1 DVAPPRLQSDAVP
14 WGHPAGRKRVPP
26 LRQRVAAGRTEIA
39 RAVVITRT
47 RVRLDVQRGGVRPYQ
62 IEAQRAQG
70 AERLRVI
77 ERYVDAA
84 LLLESEIG
92 QWIVDI
98 AEGREPDRARRIA
111 MHHGAELRVV
121 VEHALL
127 DDQVRAVARYQILD
141 LDVEDVE
148 RRAERGQ
155 EGWRRHDAERVGI
168 GDLRLQVRIAAGPAV
183 VLAGRVGGRA
193 EDSVLRGGKPA
204 ARALGGR
211 RRGPGAGGRAGAR
224 IDRAVEAD
232 DIVGEELGDVRRA
245 HCAVVAAA
253 EAQARGRRVV
263 QTDFVGVGRIAD
275 VVLRIAVRHVQRDF
289 LHQRL
294 VLDERQPRLE
304 ERFLDAVARIHRGG
318 RSADAG
324 EQAVQDHIVGLYLH
338 ELLAV
343 LGAEVQAQAF
353 ARRRQLE
360 SGLGQVGG
368 EIRVEDPLFG
378 DALDDRGG
386 LHVGDRRRVD
396 RARAPDVPWH

>member
-1 DVAPPRLQSDAVP
+1 MVKYCVAKAALSSASVGRCVGATFGCPRAPGMRWGAAGVKKGGGPDGPPLECPEAGAVLEVDLQIREHEPSQGVVDLWIRIAVEEWRRQAPGRQDRRILVHHVVDADLQGDVAQDLVAGDQIEVVTGSRVLDGGAEHAREERRGVRELDLGIADVAPPRLQSDAVP

-26 LRQRVAAGRTEIA
+26 LRQRVATGRTEIA
-39 RAVVITRT
+39 CAVVITRA
-47 RVRLDVQRGGVRPYQ
+47 RIRLDVQRGGVRPYQ
-62 IEAQRAQG
+62 IEAQCAQG

-92 QWIVDI
+92 QWIIDI

-168 GDLRLQVRIAAGPAV
+168 GDLRLQVRIAARPAV

-211 RRGPGAGGRAGAR
+211 RRGPGAGGRTGAR
-224 IDRAVEAD
+224 IDRAVQAD
-232 DIVGEELGDVRRA
+232 DI
-245 HCAVVAAA
+245 
-253 EAQARGRRVV
+253 
-263 QTDFVGVGRIAD
+263 
-275 VVLRIAVRHVQRDF
+275 
-289 LHQRL
+289 
-294 VLDERQPRLE
+294 
-304 ERFLDAVARIHRGG
+304 
-318 RSADAG
+318 
-324 EQAVQDHIVGLYLH
+324 
-338 ELLAV
+338 
-343 LGAEVQAQAF
+343 
-353 ARRRQLE
+353 
-360 SGLGQVGG
+360 
-368 EIRVEDPLFG
+368 
-378 DALDDRGG
+378 
-386 LHVGDRRRVD
+386 
-396 RARAPDVPWH
+396 